1 MIDQFWEQFLSFL
14 KNQQKHQFLANLLK
28 QTSPLS
34 LTQDSLSLGCE
45 NSGLQLFLEKKKKEL
60 EMALFN
66 FSQKKIKIEF
76 TLVSEKKKKKQDP
89 PLFLY
94 ESSITNLLEKAN
106 LNEKYSFENFAV
118 SSSNQVAFAAAQ
130 AVAENPGRAYN
141 PLFLYGTVGV
151 GKTHLACAIARKIIE
166 KRKSEKVYFCPG
178 DQFTNELIDSIR
190 NKTTNSFRKK
200 YRQLD
205 LLCVDDIQFIA
216 GKQTVQEEF
225 FHTFNAIVSRGGQIV
240 LISDQPPT
248 MIKNL
253 EDRLRSRFSGGLIVD
268 IQPPDFELR
277 TAILL
282 IKAKE
287 KAIDIDINA
296 ARVIAEQITDTRAL
310 EGALLSIYAKMINQN
325 PSKKTIDLEEVEGF
339 FLNNHQEKTKRIM
352 PEDVIKTVA
361 SYYAVKVSQIK
372 GKGRTA
378 DVALARQVIMYIL
391 REKLKLRLKQ
401 IAFILKRD
409 DHTTIIHGVEKILH
423 LIAKNQQFKEEV
435 DTIVKN
441 LEL

>member
-28 QTSPLS
+28 QTKPLS

-253 EDRLRSRFSGGLIVD
+253 ENRLRSRFSGGLIVD

-378 DVALARQVIMYIL
+378 DIALARQVIMYIL

>member
-14 KNQQKHQFLANLLK
+14 KSQQKHQFLANLLK
-28 QTSPLS
+28 QTKPLS

-66 FSQKKIKIEF
+66 FSQKKIRIEF
-76 TLVSEKKKKKQDP
+76 SLVSEKKKKKQDP

-130 AVAENPGRAYN
+130 AVAENPGHAYN

-190 NKTTNSFRKK
+190 NKTTNNFRKK
-200 YRQLD
+200 YRYLD
-205 LLCVDDIQFIA
+205 LLCIDDIQFIA

-225 FHTFNAIVSRGGQIV
+225 FHTFNAIVGHGGQIV

-277 TAILL
+277 AAILL

-310 EGALLSIYAKMINQN
+310 EGTLLSIYAKMINQN
-325 PSKKTIDLEEVEGF
+325 PVKKTIDLEEVEGF
-339 FLNNHQEKTKRIM
+339 FLNSQREKTKRVI

-378 DVALARQVIMYIL
+378 DLALARQVIMYIL

-401 IAFILKRD
+401 IAYILKRE

-423 LIAKNQQFKEEV
+423 LIAKNPQFKDEV
-435 DTIVKN
+435 DTIIKN
-441 LEL
+441 LSL